1 MPIVVDVSQE
11 KADLSRL
18 LAEVERGEE
27 VVIARN
33 GEPVAKLVA
42 VVPQGQR
49 TFGALRGR
57 VSLDDRF
64 FEPLPPKELAA
75 WGQCADPVPQRPVDS
90 IAGSHRSDR
99 AGRPASSGPG
109 PS

>member
-11 KADLSRL
+11 KADLPRL
-18 LAEVERGEE
+18 LAQVERGKE
-27 VVIARN
+27 VVIARD

-42 VVPQGQR
+42 VTPRGRR

-64 FEPLPPKELAA
+64 FEPLPLEELAA
-75 WGQCADPVPQRPVDS
+75 WEHGGDPEPQTRPGPD
-90 IAGSHRSDR
+90 AGSRL
-99 AGRPASSGPG
+99 GPRG
-109 PS
+109 